1 MKKILIIGA
10 TSAIAQACARLWA
23 KQGAAFTLV
32 ARDAHKLQAISTDL
46 LTRGANEVQHIC
58 LDVTQTHELSAM
70 VESAAATLGTIDLA
84 LIAHGSLP
92 DQEACAGNVTLSM
105 GEFENNGTSSIAL
118 LTLLA
123 NTMEPQ
129 GSGDLVYIS
138 SVAGDRGRPSNYL
151 YGSAKAAVNTFCDGL
166 RAKLFKSGLHVMIVK
181 PGFVDTPMTQGLDL
195 PALLV
200 TSPEKV
206 AQDIHKG
213 IDKRRDT
220 IYTPGYWRLIMLII
234 RYLPGPIFKRLNL

>member
-46 LTRGANEVQHIC
+46 LTRGASEVQNIC
-58 LDVTQTHELSAM
+58 LDVTQTHDLSAM
-70 VESAAATLGTIDLA
+70 VKSAMANLGTIDLA
-84 LIAHGSLP
+84 LIAHGTLP
-92 DQEACAGNVTLSM
+92 DQQACVENVTLGM
-105 GEFENNGTSSIAL
+105 GEFDNNGTSSIAL

-151 YGSAKAAVNTFCDGL
+151 YGSAKAAVNTFCEGL
-166 RAKLFKSGLHVMIVK
+166 RARLFTSGLHVMIVK

-213 IDKRRDT
+213 IGKRRDT
-220 IYTPGYWRLIMLII
+220 IYTPRYWRLIMLII
-234 RYLPGPIFKRLNL
+234 RCLPGPIFKRLNL